1 MGDISVD
8 DGCLTEDI
16 TMTELL
22 LNPAIKTL
30 SALET
35 SIDVQNKEEMM
46 CAGTTPFQNVVTWKN
61 IKKAAPNDAK
71 VSQTMLDNCPMIS
84 APSFH

>member
-1 MGDISVD
+1 MD

-22 LNPAIKTL
+22 MKPAILTL
-30 SALET
+30 SALKT

-61 IKKAAPNDAK
+61 IKKATPNDDTIQS
-71 VSQTMLDNCPMIS
+71 VLIS
-84 APSFH
+84 TTWANTTP